1 MSIQVIATRE
11 GYYGGH
17 VRKVDLVPF
26 AVQTK
31 KHISKRWM
39 LEVGT
44 PEYDAY
50 VNKTSRDYA
59 NSDEAK
65 IEAERLAVGGLQEE
79 LAVAL
84 SENKRLTRN
93 VAELEE
99 QVRVLKDRDAVI
111 QEPVEDASIPQNDD
125 APAAEPEEVEEET
138 APTRKRRRK

>member
-26 AVQTK
+26 TVQTK
-31 KHISKRWM
+31 KHVSKRWM

-50 VNKTSRDYA
+50 VNKSKDEYA
-59 NSDEAK
+59 NSEEAK
-65 IEAERLAVGGLQEE
+65 LEAERLAVGGLQEE

-84 SENKRLTRN
+84 SENKRLKRN
-93 VAELEE
+93 VAELEATIAE
-99 QVRVLKDRDAVI
+99 LKARDGETQA
-111 QEPVEDASIPQNDD
+111 PAEDASVPMAEEGETVKAAGEEA
-125 APAAEPEEVEEET
+125 APA
-138 APTRKRRRK
+138 RKRRRK